1 MEHYAG
7 LDVSLEATSLCIVN
21 EAGAIVCEMKVPSD
35 PEAIGKALVG
45 TRLRFKRIGLETGPL
60 CQWLYGGLRAW
71 GLPAICVDARQM
83 KASLSAMRNKTD
95 KHDARGIAQMM
106 RVGLFRAVHVKS
118 RESHELRLL
127 LTNRSLL
134 RRKCLD
140 IENEIRGT
148 LKVFGLKVGRVTK
161 LTFDRRVR
169 ELVDGDARLNA
180 AFAPMLRARAVLFEE
195 FNHLHRLVL
204 DAVRHDET
212 CRRFLSVPGVGP
224 ITALAFKTA
233 VEVPERFAKSKT
245 VGAHFGLTPRRYSSG
260 QIDYQGHISKCG
272 DALVRTALYEAG
284 SALLTRV
291 QRWSALKAWGMRI
304 AKRSGAKRA
313 RVALARRIAVI
324 LHRMWLDGTDFEW
337 GNDACLKP
345 A

>member
-1 MEHYAG
+1 MS
-7 LDVSLEATSLCIVN
+7 LDATSVRIVD
-21 EAGAIVCEMKVPSD
+21 ADGALVRELKVASE
-35 PEAIGKALVG
+35 PEAIGSALRETG
-45 TRLRFKRIGLETGPL
+45 CPYKRVGLETGPL
-60 CQWLYGGLRAW
+60 CQWLYGGLRAQ

-106 RVGLFRAVHVKS
+106 RAGLFRAVHVKS

-169 ELVDGDARLNA
+169 ELVDGDTRLNA

-204 DAVRHDET
+204 DAVRHDEV
-212 CRRFLSVPGVGP
+212 CRRFMTVPGVGP
-224 ITALAFKTA
+224 ITALAFKTP

-245 VGAHFGLTPRRYSSG
+245 VGAHFGLTPRRFSSG
-260 QIDYQGHISKCG
+260 QID
-272 DALVRTALYEAG
+272 
-284 SALLTRV
+284 
-291 QRWSALKAWGMRI
+291 
-304 AKRSGAKRA
+304 
-313 RVALARRIAVI
+313 
-324 LHRMWLDGTDFEW
+324 
-337 GNDACLKP
+337 
-345 A
+345 